1 MSREYIRSEARYM
14 NVGKKEIPT
23 PKYFCKTCNK
33 CQDKR
38 CQVFNRYVEE
48 NNRCF
53 YHSNYSPI
61 EAEFVSTVTMKDVIE
76 EMKKAS

>member
-1 MSREYIRSEARYM
+1 MSEYIKSETHWQVR
-14 NVGKKEIPT
+14 GEKEFKV
-23 PKYFCKTCNK
+23 PKYFCKTCSK

-38 CQVFNRYVEE
+38 CQVFKRYVEE

-61 EAEFVSTVTMKDVIE
+61 EAEFVPTVSMKDVIE
-76 EMKKAS
+76 EMKKIS